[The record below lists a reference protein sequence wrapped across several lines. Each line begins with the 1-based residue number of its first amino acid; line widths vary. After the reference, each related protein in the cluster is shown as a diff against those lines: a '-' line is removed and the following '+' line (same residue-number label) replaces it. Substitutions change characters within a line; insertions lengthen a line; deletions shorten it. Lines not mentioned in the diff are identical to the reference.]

1 MKSIHGNAIPYHAMF
16 DAAFR
21 ADPFPFYDYLRREAP
36 VVWDDVLQ
44 AWVVARAVDVEA
56 ILHNPQVFSSN
67 RLALGR
73 QRFAD
78 PSLVPLFDVV
88 ERLMLQMDAPNHD
101 RLRKLTA
108 QAFKRKA
115 IEGYAPLVEQLTR
128 DLLAP
133 HANVGQMDFVDGFAV
148 PLPVL
153 VISAI
158 LGIPPQDR
166 DQIKRW
172 CDDFSIVALNFYA
185 KITDEQ
191 LRAGQIAVADF
202 REYLRALAA
211 DLRGRGGTDLLSTLI
226 EAEREGERLSFD
238 ELLANAILL
247 LNAGNETTSILLIN
261 AMYIMCT
268 KPDVTAALRA
278 DRALIPQMIE
288 ETLRYMP
295 PVHFIGRLVTRE
307 ASLGGEVLRKG
318 DLLMIF
324 LGSAGRDADR
334 YDDPDAFRL
343 DQKKKAHVSFGTGP
357 HVCLGLQ
364 LARLEARVAI
374 NAMLDTFSSFE
385 LASTDLKFGPNLNL
399 RCFAH
404 LPLVTKAA

>member
-1 MKSIHGNAIPYHAMF
+1 MKSIHGTAIPYHAMF

-21 ADPFPFYDYLRREAP
+21 ADPFPFYDYLRNEAP
-36 VVWDDVLQ
+36 VVWDNVLQ
-44 AWVVARAVDVEA
+44 AWVVTRAADVET
-56 ILHNPQVFSSN
+56 ILHNPQDFSSN

-88 ERLMLQMDAPNHD
+88 ERLMLQMDAPDHD

-108 QAFKRKA
+108 QSFKRKA
-115 IEGYAPLVEQLTR
+115 IENYARLVEHLSK
-128 DLLAP
+128 DLLVP
-133 HANVGQMDFVDGFAV
+133 HASVGEMDFVDDFAV

-158 LGIPPQDR
+158 LGIPPHDR

-191 LRAGQIAVADF
+191 LRAGHTAVADL
-202 REYLRALAA
+202 REYLRELAA
-211 DLRGRGGTDLLSTLI
+211 NLRGKGGRDLLSTLL
-226 EAEREGERLSFD
+226 EAEKDGERISFD
-238 ELLANAILL
+238 ELLANTILL
-247 LNAGNETTSILLIN
+247 LNAGNETTTILLIN
-261 AMYIMCT
+261 AIYMICNNPNMAT
-268 KPDVTAALRA
+268 ALRA
-278 DRALIPQMIE
+278 DRALIPRMIE

-307 ASLGGEVLRKG
+307 TSLGDEVLRKG
-318 DLLMIF
+318 DLAMVF
-324 LGSAGRDADR
+324 LGSVGRDADR
-334 YDDPDAFRL
+334 YQNPHDFRL
-343 DQKKKAHVSFGTGP
+343 DRKKMAHLSFGTGP

-385 LASTDLKFGPNLNL
+385 LASKDLRLGPNLNL
-399 RCFAH
+399 RCFEH
-404 LPLVTKAA
+404 LPLVTTAA